1 MLSFCPTIW
10 PEYIYL
16 SFSARLINKRPRPP
30 QMDHANTFL
39 SLPNVGWTALQ
50 NPLSRVHAAHAISA
64 HERQAAD
71 PTGNPTRVHESK
83 LWLNQRFC
91 RFVRDEL
98 VGPND
103 ANNMEPAPSDWRKA
117 ALCVIADGHKK
128 QAEDLIA
135 HGSKSSNNAAVQL
148 EYCKYLVLHP
158 HKEASEYK
166 KICARVHQLE
176 EANGGRAGVGP
187 AFDIPNNISHRD
199 HLLALLLGIIGCLLV
214 QWLFIE
220 R

>member
-1 MLSFCPTIW
+1 RPVPGLIMLSFCPTIW

-50 NPLSRVHAAHAISA
+50 NPLSRVHAAHAISVC
-64 HERQAAD
+64 ENDFAD
-71 PTGNPTRVHESK
+71 SSAMNSLAQTMQII
-83 LWLNQRFC
+83 WNQ
-91 RFVRDEL
+91 L
-98 VGPND
+98 
-103 ANNMEPAPSDWRKA
+103 PSDWRKA